1 MTLDVSEYDNTIYH
15 DPQRYDDQYWWK
27 KNDIEFWK
35 YIYSKIPGKKYI
47 RIRCRYWPS
56 CNPIN

>member
-35 YIYSKIPGKKYI
+35 NIYSKIPGKNILELEK
-47 RIRCRYWPS
+47 
-56 CNPIN
+56 